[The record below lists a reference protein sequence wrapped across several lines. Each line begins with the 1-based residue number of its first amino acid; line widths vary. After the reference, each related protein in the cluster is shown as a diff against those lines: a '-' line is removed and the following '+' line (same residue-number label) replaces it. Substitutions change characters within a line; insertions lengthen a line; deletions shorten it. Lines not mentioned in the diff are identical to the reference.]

1 MVSRTI
7 STGSFQAGQHGL
19 IKPITLRGVLRSRA
33 AEVFSYP
40 HYSLETASR
49 RVKELRGFGV
59 EAVIPEGPHTITGLP
74 VLGKGHTGVVVKAVY
89 RGENVALKILR
100 VDANRVNFHEEA
112 RLLGV
117 ANSVGVGPRFIAV
130 GEGFLLMELI
140 EGVYL
145 REWVNEMTEEDIS
158 EFKMV
163 VWRLLRDAYRMDS
176 IGLDHG
182 ELVRLRRHVIYS
194 KGRPVIIDF
203 ESASTERKPGNVT
216 TIVQSIY
223 LNNGVSN
230 VVGKLLELPPRDQL
244 MDALKA
250 YKSEPSTASLQSI
263 AKSLGIDTEHLA
275 MDG

>member
-1 MVSRTI
+1 
-7 STGSFQAGQHGL
+7 
-19 IKPITLRGVLRSRA
+19 

-40 HYSLETASR
+40 RYSLETASR

-89 RGENVALKILR
+89 RGEIVALKILR
-100 VDANRVNFHEEA
+100 VDANRVNFREEA

-130 GEGFLLMELI
+130 GEGFLMMELI

-145 REWVNEMTEEDIS
+145 RDWVNKMTEGDVS
-158 EFKMV
+158 EFKKAV
-163 VWRLLRDAYRMDS
+163 ERLLLDAYRIDT

-203 ESASTERKPGNVT
+203 ESASTGRKPGNVT

-223 LNNGVSN
+223 LNNGVTN
-230 VVGKLLELPPRDQL
+230 VLSKLLELPSRDQL
-244 MDALKA
+244 LDALKA
-250 YKSEPSTASLQSI
+250 YKSEPSMASLRSI
-263 AKSLGIDTEHLA
+263 VKSLGIDSDYLA
-275 MDG
+275 MEG